1 MKQTSVTLRGG
12 VAAMLSVAMRLVAM
26 LSVALMLL
34 TAAHLGAQQVHNAK
48 YPKDPAFAP
57 LQKGDMGET
66 ITFTMENSKIYA
78 GTSREITV
86 YVPKEYTGK
95 EPACLLVCLD
105 GVLFNAITVMQNL
118 IRSGE
123 MPVTIGLFVQPGII
137 YARSGEAGSS
147 SKAGSGSKVGS
158 GSKAGSG
165 IKAGSGAGE
174 SSSGAQKRVQRYNR
188 SNEFDRVDGTFAR
201 FLEEEVL
208 PLVATLKCSG
218 GQPILISSNPNNR
231 AITGASSGAIC
242 AFSAAWFR
250 PDLFRRVYSSVGT
263 FVAMRGGNQYPWIIR
278 KTEPKPLR
286 IYLQDGVN
294 DAWNPLFGEWWEANQ
309 LMESALDFA
318 GYELFFKWDR
328 GGHSIKHGTA
338 LFPDAM
344 RWLWRGWP
352 AAVECGSSRNDMLQ
366 ALLPEQQAAQRS
378 QPWQRCSLTAEER
391 VLFEE
396 ACKSP
401 MEAISPGGWSKA
413 VAQKGSMWIYSYTA
427 NNPGSPDTEWENGL
441 EFYYLHSAPNQIAF
455 DTEGDLYVAS
465 EIGIQV
471 CDHNGRV
478 RAILNGPKGSVERM
492 LFIGNRLIV
501 ESGGELFCRVL
512 RAKGSRNPFE
522 EQLPKSQGQG

>member
-12 VAAMLSVAMRLVAM
+12 VAAMLSVAAV
-26 LSVALMLL
+26 LL
-34 TAAHLGAQQVHNAK
+34 AAAHLGAQQVHNAK

-57 LQKGDMGET
+57 LQKSDMGET

-118 IRSGE
+118 ISSGE
-123 MPVTIGLFVQPGII
+123 MPVTIGLFVQPGVI
-137 YARSGEAGSS
+137 YAR
-147 SKAGSGSKVGS
+147 
-158 GSKAGSG
+158 
-165 IKAGSGAGE
+165 
-174 SSSGAQKRVQRYNR
+174 SGAQKRVQRYNR

-218 GQPILISSNPNNR
+218 GQPLLISSNPNNR

-455 DTEGDLYVAS
+455 DTEGNLYVAS

-501 ESGGELFCRVL
+501 ESGGELFCREL

>member
-1 MKQTSVTLRGG
+1 MKQTSVKLRGG
-12 VAAMLSVAMRLVAM
+12 VAAMRLVAM
-26 LSVALMLL
+26 LSVALILL
-34 TAAHLGAQQVHNAK
+34 AAAHLGAQQVHNAK

-105 GVLFNAITVMQNL
+105 GVLFNAITAMQNL
-118 IRSGE
+118 IKSGE
-123 MPVTIGLFVQPGII
+123 MPVTIGLFVQPGVI
-137 YARSGEAGSS
+137 YARSG
-147 SKAGSGSKVGS
+147 
-158 GSKAGSG
+158 
-165 IKAGSGAGE
+165 
-174 SSSGAQKRVQRYNR
+174 AQQRVQRYNR

-352 AAVECGSSRNDMLQ
+352 AAVECGCSRNDMLQ
-366 ALLPEQQAAQRS
+366 ALLREQQAAQRS

-391 VLFEE
+391 ALFEE

-401 MEAISPGGWSKA
+401 LEAISPGGWSKA

-455 DTEGDLYVAS
+455 DTEGNLYVAS

-501 ESGGELFCRVL
+501 ESGGELFCREL
-512 RAKGSRNPFE
+512 QAAGSRNPFE

>member
-1 MKQTSVTLRGG
+1 MNQTSVKLRGC
-12 VAAMLSVAMRLVAM
+12 VAAMLSVALI
-26 LSVALMLL
+26 LL

-57 LQKGDMGET
+57 LQKSDMGET

-118 IRSGE
+118 ISSGE
-123 MPVTIGLFVQPGII
+123 MPVTIGLFVQPGVI
-137 YARSGEAGSS
+137 YAR
-147 SKAGSGSKVGS
+147 
-158 GSKAGSG
+158 
-165 IKAGSGAGE
+165 
-174 SSSGAQKRVQRYNR
+174 SGAQKRVQRYNR

-218 GQPILISSNPNNR
+218 GQPLLISSNPNNR

-263 FVAMRGGNQYPWIIR
+263 FVSMRGGNQYPWIIR

-391 VLFEE
+391 ALFEE

-401 MEAISPGGWSKA
+401 LEAISPGGWSKA

-455 DTEGDLYVAS
+455 DTEGNLYVAS

-501 ESGGELFCRVL
+501 ESGGELFCREL
-512 RAKGSRNPFE
+512 RAAGSRNPFE

>member
-1 MKQTSVTLRGG
+1 MKQTSVKLRCG
-12 VAAMLSVAMRLVAM
+12 VAAM

-34 TAAHLGAQQVHNAK
+34 AAAHLGAQQVHNAK

-57 LQKGDMGET
+57 LQKSDMGET
-66 ITFTMENSKIYA
+66 ITFTMESSKIYA

-95 EPACLLVCLD
+95 ESACLLVCLD
-105 GVLFNAITVMQNL
+105 GVLFNAITAMQNL
-118 IRSGE
+118 ISSGE
-123 MPVTIGLFVQPGII
+123 MPVTIGLFVQPGVI
-137 YARSGEAGSS
+137 YAR
-147 SKAGSGSKVGS
+147 
-158 GSKAGSG
+158 
-165 IKAGSGAGE
+165 
-174 SSSGAQKRVQRYNR
+174 SGAQKRVQRYNR

-391 VLFEE
+391 ALFEE

-401 MEAISPGGWSKA
+401 LEAISPGGWSKA

-455 DTEGDLYVAS
+455 DTEGNLYVAS

-492 LFIGNRLIV
+492 LFVGNRLIV
-501 ESGGELFCRVL
+501 ESGGELFCREL

>member
-1 MKQTSVTLRGG
+1 MKQPSVKLRGG
-12 VAAMLSVAMRLVAM
+12 VAAMRLVAM

-34 TAAHLGAQQVHNAK
+34 AAAHLGAQQVHNAK

-57 LQKGDMGET
+57 LQKSDMGET
-66 ITFTMENSKIYA
+66 ITFTMESSKIYA

-105 GVLFNAITVMQNL
+105 GVLFNAITAMQNL
-118 IRSGE
+118 ISSGE
-123 MPVTIGLFVQPGII
+123 MPVTIGLFVQPGVI
-137 YARSGEAGSS
+137 YARSG
-147 SKAGSGSKVGS
+147 
-158 GSKAGSG
+158 
-165 IKAGSGAGE
+165 
-174 SSSGAQKRVQRYNR
+174 AQQRVQRYNR

-401 MEAISPGGWSKA
+401 LEAISPGGWSKA

-455 DTEGDLYVAS
+455 DTEGNLYVAS

-501 ESGGELFCRVL
+501 ESGGELFCREL
-512 RAKGSRNPFE
+512 RAAGSRNPFE

>member
-26 LSVALMLL
+26 LSVALILL

-57 LQKGDMGET
+57 LQKSDMGET
-66 ITFTMENSKIYA
+66 ITFTMESSKIYA

-118 IRSGE
+118 ISSGE
-123 MPVTIGLFVQPGII
+123 MPVTIGLFVQPGVI
-137 YARSGEAGSS
+137 YAC
-147 SKAGSGSKVGS
+147 
-158 GSKAGSG
+158 
-165 IKAGSGAGE
+165 
-174 SSSGAQKRVQRYNR
+174 SGAQKRVQRYNR

-378 QPWQRCSLTAEER
+378 QPWQRCSLTTEER
-391 VLFEE
+391 ALFEE

-401 MEAISPGGWSKA
+401 LEAISPGGWSKA

-455 DTEGDLYVAS
+455 DTEGNLYVAS

-501 ESGGELFCRVL
+501 ESGGELFCREL
-512 RAKGSRNPFE
+512 LAAGSRNPFK

>member
-12 VAAMLSVAMRLVAM
+12 VAAMRLLAM

-34 TAAHLGAQQVHNAK
+34 AAAHLGAQQVHNAK

-57 LQKGDMGET
+57 LQKSDMGET
-66 ITFTMENSKIYA
+66 ITFTMESSKIYA

-118 IRSGE
+118 ISSGE
-123 MPVTIGLFVQPGII
+123 MPITIGLFVQPGVI
-137 YARSGEAGSS
+137 YAR
-147 SKAGSGSKVGS
+147 
-158 GSKAGSG
+158 
-165 IKAGSGAGE
+165 
-174 SSSGAQKRVQRYNR
+174 SGAQKRVQRYNR

-278 KTEPKPLR
+278 KTESKPLR

-378 QPWQRCSLTAEER
+378 QPWQRCSLTVEER
-391 VLFEE
+391 ALFEE

-455 DTEGDLYVAS
+455 DTEGNLYVAS

-492 LFIGNRLIV
+492 LFFGNRLIV

>member
-12 VAAMLSVAMRLVAM
+12 VAAMLSVA
-26 LSVALMLL
+26 LMLL
-34 TAAHLGAQQVHNAK
+34 AAAHLGAQQVHNAK
-48 YPKDPAFAP
+48 YPKDPAFAS
-57 LQKGDMGET
+57 LQKSDMGET
-66 ITFTMENSKIYA
+66 ITFTMESSKIYA

-118 IRSGE
+118 ISSGE
-123 MPVTIGLFVQPGII
+123 MPVTIGLFVQPGVI
-137 YARSGEAGSS
+137 YAR
-147 SKAGSGSKVGS
+147 
-158 GSKAGSG
+158 
-165 IKAGSGAGE
+165 
-174 SSSGAQKRVQRYNR
+174 SGAQKRVQRYNR

-218 GQPILISSNPNNR
+218 GQPLLISSNPNNR

-378 QPWQRCSLTAEER
+378 QPWQRCSLTVEER
-391 VLFEE
+391 ALFEE

-401 MEAISPGGWSKA
+401 LEAISPGGWSKA

-455 DTEGDLYVAS
+455 DTEGNLYVAS

-501 ESGGELFCRVL
+501 ESGGELFCREL
-512 RAKGSRNPFE
+512 RAAGSRNPFE

>member
-1 MKQTSVTLRGG
+1 MKKTSVTLRGG
-12 VAAMLSVAMRLVAM
+12 VAAMLSVA
-26 LSVALMLL
+26 LMLL
-34 TAAHLGAQQVHNAK
+34 AAAHLGAQQVHNAK

-105 GVLFNAITVMQNL
+105 GVLFNAITAMQNL
-118 IRSGE
+118 ISSGE
-123 MPVTIGLFVQPGII
+123 MPVTIGLFVQPGVI
-137 YARSGEAGSS
+137 YAR
-147 SKAGSGSKVGS
+147 
-158 GSKAGSG
+158 
-165 IKAGSGAGE
+165 
-174 SSSGAQKRVQRYNR
+174 SGAQKRVQRYNR

-218 GQPILISSNPNNR
+218 GQPLLISSNPNNR

-391 VLFEE
+391 ALFEE

-401 MEAISPGGWSKA
+401 LEAISPGGWSKA

-455 DTEGDLYVAS
+455 DTEGNLYVAS

-501 ESGGELFCRVL
+501 ESGGELFCREL
-512 RAKGSRNPFE
+512 RATGSRNPFE

>member
-1 MKQTSVTLRGG
+1 M
-12 VAAMLSVAMRLVAM
+12 
-26 LSVALMLL
+26 
-34 TAAHLGAQQVHNAK
+34 
-48 YPKDPAFAP
+48 
-57 LQKGDMGET
+57 
-66 ITFTMENSKIYA
+66 
-78 GTSREITV
+78 
-86 YVPKEYTGK
+86 
-95 EPACLLVCLD
+95 
-105 GVLFNAITVMQNL
+105 
-118 IRSGE
+118 
-123 MPVTIGLFVQPGII
+123 
-137 YARSGEAGSS
+137 
-147 SKAGSGSKVGS
+147 
-158 GSKAGSG
+158 
-165 IKAGSGAGE
+165 
-174 SSSGAQKRVQRYNR
+174 QRYNR

-242 AFSAAWFR
+242 AFSAAWFC

-352 AAVECGSSRNDMLQ
+352 AAVECGSSRNDILQ

-401 MEAISPGGWSKA
+401 LEAISPGGWSKA

-455 DTEGDLYVAS
+455 DTEGNLYVAS

-501 ESGGELFCRVL
+501 ESGGELFCREL
-512 RAKGSRNPFE
+512 RAAGSRNPFE

>member
-1 MKQTSVTLRGG
+1 
-12 VAAMLSVAMRLVAM
+12 MLSVAAV
-26 LSVALMLL
+26 LL
-34 TAAHLGAQQVHNAK
+34 AAAHLGAQQVHNAK

-57 LQKGDMGET
+57 LQKSDMGET
-66 ITFTMENSKIYA
+66 ITFTMESSRIYA

-118 IRSGE
+118 ISSGE
-123 MPVTIGLFVQPGII
+123 MPVTIGLFVQPGVI
-137 YARSGEAGSS
+137 YAC
-147 SKAGSGSKVGS
+147 
-158 GSKAGSG
+158 
-165 IKAGSGAGE
+165 
-174 SSSGAQKRVQRYNR
+174 SGAQKRVQRYNR

-401 MEAISPGGWSKA
+401 LEAISPGGWSKA

-455 DTEGDLYVAS
+455 DTEGNLYVAS

-501 ESGGELFCRVL
+501 ESGGELFCREL
-512 RAKGSRNPFE
+512 HAAGSRNPFE

>member
-1 MKQTSVTLRGG
+1 MKQPSVKLRGG
-12 VAAMLSVAMRLVAM
+12 VAAMLSVA
-26 LSVALMLL
+26 LMLL
-34 TAAHLGAQQVHNAK
+34 AAAHLGAQQVHNAK

-57 LQKGDMGET
+57 LQKSDMGET
-66 ITFTMENSKIYA
+66 ITFTMESSRIYA

-118 IRSGE
+118 ISSGE
-123 MPVTIGLFVQPGII
+123 MPVTIGLFVQPGVI
-137 YARSGEAGSS
+137 YAR
-147 SKAGSGSKVGS
+147 
-158 GSKAGSG
+158 
-165 IKAGSGAGE
+165 
-174 SSSGAQKRVQRYNR
+174 SGAQKRVQRYNR

-218 GQPILISSNPNNR
+218 GQPLLISSNPNNR

-352 AAVECGSSRNDMLQ
+352 AAVECGCSRNDMLQ

-378 QPWQRCSLTAEER
+378 QPWQRYSLTAEER
-391 VLFEE
+391 ALFEE

-401 MEAISPGGWSKA
+401 LEAISPGGWSKA

-455 DTEGDLYVAS
+455 DTEGNLYVAS

-501 ESGGELFCRVL
+501 ESGGELFCREL
-512 RAKGSRNPFE
+512 QAAGSRNPFK

>member
-1 MKQTSVTLRGG
+1 MNQTSVKLRGC
-12 VAAMLSVAMRLVAM
+12 VAAMLSVALI
-26 LSVALMLL
+26 LL

-57 LQKGDMGET
+57 LQKSDMGET

-118 IRSGE
+118 ISSGE
-123 MPVTIGLFVQPGII
+123 MPVTIGLFVQPGVI
-137 YARSGEAGSS
+137 YAR
-147 SKAGSGSKVGS
+147 
-158 GSKAGSG
+158 
-165 IKAGSGAGE
+165 
-174 SSSGAQKRVQRYNR
+174 SGAQKRVQRYNR

-218 GQPILISSNPNNR
+218 GQPLLISSNPNNR

-391 VLFEE
+391 ALFEE

-401 MEAISPGGWSKA
+401 LEAISPGGWSKA

-455 DTEGDLYVAS
+455 DTEGNLYVAS

-501 ESGGELFCRVL
+501 ESGGELFCREL
-512 RAKGSRNPFE
+512 QAAGSRNPFE

>member
-1 MKQTSVTLRGG
+1 MKKTSVTLRGG
-12 VAAMLSVAMRLVAM
+12 VAAMLSVA
-26 LSVALMLL
+26 LMLL
-34 TAAHLGAQQVHNAK
+34 AAAHLGAQQVHNAK

-66 ITFTMENSKIYA
+66 ITFTMESSKIYA

-123 MPVTIGLFVQPGII
+123 MPVTIGLFVQPGVI
-137 YARSGEAGSS
+137 YAR
-147 SKAGSGSKVGS
+147 
-158 GSKAGSG
+158 
-165 IKAGSGAGE
+165 
-174 SSSGAQKRVQRYNR
+174 SGAQKRVQRYNR

-352 AAVECGSSRNDMLQ
+352 TAVECGSSRNDMLQ

-378 QPWQRCSLTAEER
+378 QPWQRYSLTAEER
-391 VLFEE
+391 ALFEE
-396 ACKSP
+396 ASKSP
-401 MEAISPGGWSKA
+401 LEAISPGGWSKA

-455 DTEGDLYVAS
+455 DTEGNLYVAS

-501 ESGGELFCRVL
+501 ESGGELFCREL
-512 RAKGSRNPFE
+512 RAAGSRNPFK

>member
-12 VAAMLSVAMRLVAM
+12 VAAMLSVA
-26 LSVALMLL
+26 LMLL
-34 TAAHLGAQQVHNAK
+34 AAAHLGAQQVHNAK

-57 LQKGDMGET
+57 LQKSDMGET

-123 MPVTIGLFVQPGII
+123 MPVTIGLFVQPGVI
-137 YARSGEAGSS
+137 YAR
-147 SKAGSGSKVGS
+147 
-158 GSKAGSG
+158 
-165 IKAGSGAGE
+165 
-174 SSSGAQKRVQRYNR
+174 SGAQKRVQRYNR

-218 GQPILISSNPNNR
+218 GQPLLISSNPNNR

-391 VLFEE
+391 ALFEE

-401 MEAISPGGWSKA
+401 LEAISPGGWSKA

-441 EFYYLHSAPNQIAF
+441 VFYYLHSAPNQIAF
-455 DTEGDLYVAS
+455 DTEGNLYVAS

-501 ESGGELFCRVL
+501 ESGGELFCREL
-512 RAKGSRNPFE
+512 RAAGSRNPFE

>member
-12 VAAMLSVAMRLVAM
+12 VAAMLF
-26 LSVALMLL
+26 VALMLL
-34 TAAHLGAQQVHNAK
+34 AAAHLGAQQVHNAK

-57 LQKGDMGET
+57 LQKSDMGET

-105 GVLFNAITVMQNL
+105 GVLFNAITAMQNL
-118 IRSGE
+118 ISSGE
-123 MPVTIGLFVQPGII
+123 MPVTIGLFVQPGVI
-137 YARSGEAGSS
+137 YAC
-147 SKAGSGSKVGS
+147 
-158 GSKAGSG
+158 
-165 IKAGSGAGE
+165 
-174 SSSGAQKRVQRYNR
+174 SGAQKRVQRYNR

-218 GQPILISSNPNNR
+218 GQPLLISSNPNNR

-391 VLFEE
+391 ALFEE

-401 MEAISPGGWSKA
+401 LEAISPGGWSKA

-455 DTEGDLYVAS
+455 DTEGNLYVAS

-501 ESGGELFCRVL
+501 ESGGELFCREL
-512 RAKGSRNPFE
+512 RAAGSRNPFE

>member
-12 VAAMLSVAMRLVAM
+12 VAAMLSVA
-26 LSVALMLL
+26 LMLL
-34 TAAHLGAQQVHNAK
+34 AAEHLGAQQVHNAK

-57 LQKGDMGET
+57 LQKSDMGET

-123 MPVTIGLFVQPGII
+123 MPVTIGLFVQPGVI
-137 YARSGEAGSS
+137 YAR
-147 SKAGSGSKVGS
+147 
-158 GSKAGSG
+158 
-165 IKAGSGAGE
+165 
-174 SSSGAQKRVQRYNR
+174 SGAQKRVQRYNR

-391 VLFEE
+391 ALFEE

-455 DTEGDLYVAS
+455 DTEGNLYVAS

-501 ESGGELFCRVL
+501 ESGGELFCREL
-512 RAKGSRNPFE
+512 LAAGSRNPFK

>member
-1 MKQTSVTLRGG
+1 MKQTSVKLRGG
-12 VAAMLSVAMRLVAM
+12 VAAMLSVAAVLW
-26 LSVALMLL
+26 
-34 TAAHLGAQQVHNAK
+34 AAEHLGAQQVHNAK

-57 LQKGDMGET
+57 LQKSDMGET

-118 IRSGE
+118 ISSGE
-123 MPVTIGLFVQPGII
+123 MPVTIGLFVQPGVI
-137 YARSGEAGSS
+137 YAR
-147 SKAGSGSKVGS
+147 
-158 GSKAGSG
+158 
-165 IKAGSGAGE
+165 
-174 SSSGAQKRVQRYNR
+174 SGAQKRVQRYNR

-218 GQPILISSNPNNR
+218 GQPLLISSNPNNR
-231 AITGASSGAIC
+231 AITGASSGEIC

-263 FVAMRGGNQYPWIIR
+263 FVSMRGGNQYPWIIR

-352 AAVECGSSRNDMLQ
+352 AAVECGCSRNDMLQ

-391 VLFEE
+391 ALFEE

-401 MEAISPGGWSKA
+401 LEAISPGGWSKA

-455 DTEGDLYVAS
+455 DTEGNLYVAS

-501 ESGGELFCRVL
+501 ESGGELFCREL
-512 RAKGSRNPFE
+512 RAAGSRNPFE

>member
-1 MKQTSVTLRGG
+1 MKQTSVKLRGC
-12 VAAMLSVAMRLVAM
+12 VAAM

-34 TAAHLGAQQVHNAK
+34 AAAHLGAQQVHNAK
-48 YPKDPAFAP
+48 YPKDPAFAH
-57 LQKGDMGET
+57 LEKGDMGET
-66 ITFTMENSKIYA
+66 ITFTMENSRIYA

-118 IRSGE
+118 ISSGE
-123 MPVTIGLFVQPGII
+123 MPVTIGLFVQPGVI
-137 YARSGEAGSS
+137 YAR
-147 SKAGSGSKVGS
+147 
-158 GSKAGSG
+158 
-165 IKAGSGAGE
+165 
-174 SSSGAQKRVQRYNR
+174 SGAQKRVQRYNR

-218 GQPILISSNPNNR
+218 GQPLLISSNPNNR

-391 VLFEE
+391 ALFEE
-396 ACKSP
+396 ACKSSL
-401 MEAISPGGWSKA
+401 EAISPGGWSKA

-455 DTEGDLYVAS
+455 DTEGNLYVAS

-492 LFIGNRLIV
+492 LFIDNRLIV
-501 ESGGELFCRVL
+501 ESGGELFCREL
-512 RAKGSRNPFE
+512 QAAGSRNPFE

>member
-12 VAAMLSVAMRLVAM
+12 VAAMLSVAAV
-26 LSVALMLL
+26 LL
-34 TAAHLGAQQVHNAK
+34 AAAHLGAQQVHNAK

-57 LQKGDMGET
+57 LQKSDMGET
-66 ITFTMENSKIYA
+66 INFTMENSKIYV

-118 IRSGE
+118 ISSGE
-123 MPVTIGLFVQPGII
+123 MPVTIGLFVQPGVI
-137 YARSGEAGSS
+137 YAR
-147 SKAGSGSKVGS
+147 
-158 GSKAGSG
+158 
-165 IKAGSGAGE
+165 
-174 SSSGAQKRVQRYNR
+174 SGAQKRVQRYNR

-218 GQPILISSNPNNR
+218 GQPLLISSNPNNR

-391 VLFEE
+391 ALFEE

-455 DTEGDLYVAS
+455 DTEGNLYVAS

-501 ESGGELFCRVL
+501 ESGGELFCREL
-512 RAKGSRNPFE
+512 RAAGSRNPFE

>member
-1 MKQTSVTLRGG
+1 M
-12 VAAMLSVAMRLVAM
+12 
-26 LSVALMLL
+26 
-34 TAAHLGAQQVHNAK
+34 
-48 YPKDPAFAP
+48 
-57 LQKGDMGET
+57 
-66 ITFTMENSKIYA
+66 
-78 GTSREITV
+78 
-86 YVPKEYTGK
+86 
-95 EPACLLVCLD
+95 
-105 GVLFNAITVMQNL
+105 
-118 IRSGE
+118 
-123 MPVTIGLFVQPGII
+123 
-137 YARSGEAGSS
+137 
-147 SKAGSGSKVGS
+147 
-158 GSKAGSG
+158 
-165 IKAGSGAGE
+165 
-174 SSSGAQKRVQRYNR
+174 QRYNR

-378 QPWQRCSLTAEER
+378 QPWQRCSLTTEER
-391 VLFEE
+391 ALFEE

-401 MEAISPGGWSKA
+401 LEAISPGGWSKA

-455 DTEGDLYVAS
+455 DTEGNLYVAS

-501 ESGGELFCRVL
+501 ESGGELFCREL
-512 RAKGSRNPFE
+512 RAAGSRNPFE

>member
-1 MKQTSVTLRGG
+1 
-12 VAAMLSVAMRLVAM
+12 
-26 LSVALMLL
+26 
-34 TAAHLGAQQVHNAK
+34 
-48 YPKDPAFAP
+48 
-57 LQKGDMGET
+57 
-66 ITFTMENSKIYA
+66 
-78 GTSREITV
+78 
-86 YVPKEYTGK
+86 
-95 EPACLLVCLD
+95 
-105 GVLFNAITVMQNL
+105 MQNL
-118 IRSGE
+118 ISSGE
-123 MPVTIGLFVQPGII
+123 MPVTIGLFVQPGVI
-137 YARSGEAGSS
+137 YAR
-147 SKAGSGSKVGS
+147 
-158 GSKAGSG
+158 
-165 IKAGSGAGE
+165 
-174 SSSGAQKRVQRYNR
+174 SGAQKRVQRYNR

-378 QPWQRCSLTAEER
+378 QPWQRYSLTAEER
-391 VLFEE
+391 ALFEE

-401 MEAISPGGWSKA
+401 LEAISPGGWSKA

-455 DTEGDLYVAS
+455 DTEGNLYVAS

-501 ESGGELFCRVL
+501 ESGGELFCREL
-512 RAKGSRNPFE
+512 RAAGSRNPFE

>member
-12 VAAMLSVAMRLVAM
+12 VAAMLF
-26 LSVALMLL
+26 VALMLL
-34 TAAHLGAQQVHNAK
+34 AAAHLGAQQVHNAK

-57 LQKGDMGET
+57 LQKSDMGET
-66 ITFTMENSKIYA
+66 INFTMENSKIYV

-118 IRSGE
+118 ISSGE
-123 MPVTIGLFVQPGII
+123 MPVTIGLFVQPGVI
-137 YARSGEAGSS
+137 YAC
-147 SKAGSGSKVGS
+147 
-158 GSKAGSG
+158 
-165 IKAGSGAGE
+165 
-174 SSSGAQKRVQRYNR
+174 SGAQKRVQRYNR

-218 GQPILISSNPNNR
+218 GQPLLISSNPNNR

-455 DTEGDLYVAS
+455 DTEGNLYVAS

-501 ESGGELFCRVL
+501 ESGGELFCREL
-512 RAKGSRNPFE
+512 RAAGSRNPFE

>member
-12 VAAMLSVAMRLVAM
+12 VAAMLSVAAV
-26 LSVALMLL
+26 LL
-34 TAAHLGAQQVHNAK
+34 AAAHLGAQQVHNAK

-57 LQKGDMGET
+57 LQKSDMGET
-66 ITFTMENSKIYA
+66 INFTMENSKIYV

-118 IRSGE
+118 ISSGE
-123 MPVTIGLFVQPGII
+123 MPVTIGLFVQPGVI
-137 YARSGEAGSS
+137 YAC
-147 SKAGSGSKVGS
+147 
-158 GSKAGSG
+158 
-165 IKAGSGAGE
+165 
-174 SSSGAQKRVQRYNR
+174 SGAQKRVQRYNR

-218 GQPILISSNPNNR
+218 GQPLLISSNPNNR

-391 VLFEE
+391 ALFEE

-455 DTEGDLYVAS
+455 DTEGNLYVAS

-501 ESGGELFCRVL
+501 ESGGELFCREL
-512 RAKGSRNPFE
+512 RAAGSRNPFE

>member
-12 VAAMLSVAMRLVAM
+12 VAAMLF
-26 LSVALMLL
+26 VALMLL
-34 TAAHLGAQQVHNAK
+34 AAAHLGAQQVHNAK

-57 LQKGDMGET
+57 LQKSDMGET

-118 IRSGE
+118 ISSGE
-123 MPVTIGLFVQPGII
+123 MPVTIGLFVQPGVI
-137 YARSGEAGSS
+137 YAC
-147 SKAGSGSKVGS
+147 
-158 GSKAGSG
+158 
-165 IKAGSGAGE
+165 
-174 SSSGAQKRVQRYNR
+174 SGAQKRVQRYNR

-218 GQPILISSNPNNR
+218 GQPLLISSNPNNR

-391 VLFEE
+391 ALFEE

-401 MEAISPGGWSKA
+401 LEAISPGGWSKA

-455 DTEGDLYVAS
+455 DTEGNLYVAS

-501 ESGGELFCRVL
+501 ESGGELFCREL
-512 RAKGSRNPFE
+512 RAAGSRNPFE

>member
-12 VAAMLSVAMRLVAM
+12 VAAMLSVA
-26 LSVALMLL
+26 LMLL
-34 TAAHLGAQQVHNAK
+34 AAAHLGAQQVHNAK

-57 LQKGDMGET
+57 LQKSDMGET
-66 ITFTMENSKIYA
+66 ITFTMESSRIYA

-118 IRSGE
+118 ISSGE
-123 MPVTIGLFVQPGII
+123 MPVTIGLFVQPGVI
-137 YARSGEAGSS
+137 YAC
-147 SKAGSGSKVGS
+147 
-158 GSKAGSG
+158 
-165 IKAGSGAGE
+165 
-174 SSSGAQKRVQRYNR
+174 SGAQKRVQRYNR

-218 GQPILISSNPNNR
+218 GQPLLISSNPNNR

-278 KTEPKPLR
+278 KTEPKPRR

-455 DTEGDLYVAS
+455 DTEGNLYVAS

-501 ESGGELFCRVL
+501 ESGGELFCREL
-512 RAKGSRNPFE
+512 RAAGSRNPFE

>member
-1 MKQTSVTLRGG
+1 
-12 VAAMLSVAMRLVAM
+12 MLSVAMRLVAM

>member
-12 VAAMLSVAMRLVAM
+12 VAAMLSVA
-26 LSVALMLL
+26 LMLL
-34 TAAHLGAQQVHNAK
+34 AAAHLGAQQVHNAK

-57 LQKGDMGET
+57 LQKSDMGET

-123 MPVTIGLFVQPGII
+123 MPVTIGLFVQPGVI
-137 YARSGEAGSS
+137 YAR
-147 SKAGSGSKVGS
+147 
-158 GSKAGSG
+158 
-165 IKAGSGAGE
+165 
-174 SSSGAQKRVQRYNR
+174 SGAQKRVQRYNR

-378 QPWQRCSLTAEER
+378 QPWQRYSLTAEER
-391 VLFEE
+391 VLYKE

-455 DTEGDLYVAS
+455 DTEGNLYVAS

-501 ESGGELFCRVL
+501 ESGGELFCREL
-512 RAKGSRNPFE
+512 RAAGSRNPFE

>member
-1 MKQTSVTLRGG
+1 MNQTSVKLRGC
-12 VAAMLSVAMRLVAM
+12 VAAMLSVALI
-26 LSVALMLL
+26 LL

-57 LQKGDMGET
+57 LQKSDMGET

-118 IRSGE
+118 ISSGE
-123 MPVTIGLFVQPGII
+123 MPVTIGLFVQPGVI
-137 YARSGEAGSS
+137 YAR
-147 SKAGSGSKVGS
+147 
-158 GSKAGSG
+158 
-165 IKAGSGAGE
+165 
-174 SSSGAQKRVQRYNR
+174 SGAQKRVQRYNR

-218 GQPILISSNPNNR
+218 GQPLLISSNPNNR

-250 PDLFRRVYSSVGT
+250 PDLFCRVYSSVGT
-263 FVAMRGGNQYPWIIR
+263 FVSMRGGNQYPWIIR

-391 VLFEE
+391 ALFEE

-401 MEAISPGGWSKA
+401 LEAISPGGWSKA

-455 DTEGDLYVAS
+455 DTEGNLYVAS

-501 ESGGELFCRVL
+501 ESGGELFCREL
-512 RAKGSRNPFE
+512 QAAGSRNPFE

>member
-1 MKQTSVTLRGG
+1 MNQTSVKLRGG
-12 VAAMLSVAMRLVAM
+12 VAAMLSVALI
-26 LSVALMLL
+26 LL

-57 LQKGDMGET
+57 LQKSDMGET

-118 IRSGE
+118 ISSGE
-123 MPVTIGLFVQPGII
+123 MPVTIGLFVQPGVI
-137 YARSGEAGSS
+137 YAR
-147 SKAGSGSKVGS
+147 
-158 GSKAGSG
+158 
-165 IKAGSGAGE
+165 
-174 SSSGAQKRVQRYNR
+174 SGAQKRVQRYNR

-218 GQPILISSNPNNR
+218 GQPLLISSNPNNR

-391 VLFEE
+391 ALFEE

-401 MEAISPGGWSKA
+401 LEAISPGGWSKA

-427 NNPGSPDTEWENGL
+427 NNPGSPDTKWENGL

-455 DTEGDLYVAS
+455 DTEGNLYVAS

-501 ESGGELFCRVL
+501 ESGGELFCREL
-512 RAKGSRNPFE
+512 RAAGSRNPFE

>member
-12 VAAMLSVAMRLVAM
+12 VAAMLSVA
-26 LSVALMLL
+26 LMLL
-34 TAAHLGAQQVHNAK
+34 AAAHLGAQQVHNAK

-57 LQKGDMGET
+57 LQKSDMGET

-118 IRSGE
+118 ISSGE
-123 MPVTIGLFVQPGII
+123 MPVTIGLFVQPGVI
-137 YARSGEAGSS
+137 YAR
-147 SKAGSGSKVGS
+147 
-158 GSKAGSG
+158 
-165 IKAGSGAGE
+165 
-174 SSSGAQKRVQRYNR
+174 SGAQKRVQRYNR

-218 GQPILISSNPNNR
+218 GQPLLISSNPNNR

-391 VLFEE
+391 ALFEE
-396 ACKSP
+396 ACKSSL
-401 MEAISPGGWSKA
+401 EAISPGGWSKA

-455 DTEGDLYVAS
+455 DTEGNLYVAS

-501 ESGGELFCRVL
+501 ESGGELFCREL
-512 RAKGSRNPFE
+512 RAAGSRNPFE

>member
-1 MKQTSVTLRGG
+1 
-12 VAAMLSVAMRLVAM
+12 MLSVAMRLVAM

-34 TAAHLGAQQVHNAK
+34 AAAHLGAQQVHNAK

-57 LQKGDMGET
+57 LQKSDMGET
-66 ITFTMENSKIYA
+66 INFTMESSKIYA

-118 IRSGE
+118 ISSGE
-123 MPVTIGLFVQPGII
+123 MPVTIGLFVQPGVI
-137 YARSGEAGSS
+137 YAR
-147 SKAGSGSKVGS
+147 
-158 GSKAGSG
+158 
-165 IKAGSGAGE
+165 
-174 SSSGAQKRVQRYNR
+174 SGAQKRVQRYNR

-294 DAWNPLFGEWWEANQ
+294 DAWNPLFGEGWEANQ

-318 GYELFFKWDR
+318 GYEIFFKWDR

-401 MEAISPGGWSKA
+401 LEAISPGGWSKA

-455 DTEGDLYVAS
+455 DTEGNLYVAS
-465 EIGIQV
+465 EIGIQG

-501 ESGGELFCRVL
+501 ESGGELFCREL
-512 RAKGSRNPFE
+512 RAAGSRNPFE

>member
-1 MKQTSVTLRGG
+1 MKQPSVKLRGG
-12 VAAMLSVAMRLVAM
+12 VAAMRLVAMRLVAM
-26 LSVALMLL
+26 LFVAAVLL
-34 TAAHLGAQQVHNAK
+34 AAAHLGAQQVHNAK

-57 LQKGDMGET
+57 LQKSDMGET
-66 ITFTMENSKIYA
+66 ITFTMESSKIYA

-118 IRSGE
+118 ISSGE
-123 MPVTIGLFVQPGII
+123 MPVTIGLFVQPGVI
-137 YARSGEAGSS
+137 YARSGEAGS
-147 SKAGSGSKVGS
+147 GS
-158 GSKAGSG
+158 
-165 IKAGSGAGE
+165 KAGSGAGE
-174 SSSGAQKRVQRYNR
+174 SSSGAQQRVQRYNR

-455 DTEGDLYVAS
+455 DTEGNLYVAS

-501 ESGGELFCRVL
+501 ESGGELFCREL
-512 RAKGSRNPFE
+512 RAAGSRNPFE

>member
-1 MKQTSVTLRGG
+1 MKQPSVTLRGG
-12 VAAMLSVAMRLVAM
+12 VAAMLSVAM
-26 LSVALMLL
+26 LSVAAVLL
-34 TAAHLGAQQVHNAK
+34 AAAHLGAQQVHNAK

-57 LQKGDMGET
+57 LQKSDMGET
-66 ITFTMENSKIYA
+66 INFTMENSKIYA

-118 IRSGE
+118 ISSGE
-123 MPVTIGLFVQPGII
+123 MPVTIGLFVQPGVI
-137 YARSGEAGSS
+137 YAR
-147 SKAGSGSKVGS
+147 
-158 GSKAGSG
+158 
-165 IKAGSGAGE
+165 
-174 SSSGAQKRVQRYNR
+174 SGAQKRVQRYNR

-218 GQPILISSNPNNR
+218 GQPLLISSNPNNR

-455 DTEGDLYVAS
+455 DTEGNLYVAS

-501 ESGGELFCRVL
+501 ESGGELFCREL
-512 RAKGSRNPFE
+512 RAAGSRNPFE

>member
-1 MKQTSVTLRGG
+1 MKQPSVKLRGG
-12 VAAMLSVAMRLVAM
+12 VAAMRSVAMRLVAM

-34 TAAHLGAQQVHNAK
+34 AAAHLGAQQVHNAK

-57 LQKGDMGET
+57 LQKSDMGET
-66 ITFTMENSKIYA
+66 INFTMENSKIYA

-118 IRSGE
+118 ISSGE
-123 MPVTIGLFVQPGII
+123 IPVTIGLFVQPGVI
-137 YARSGEAGSS
+137 YAR
-147 SKAGSGSKVGS
+147 
-158 GSKAGSG
+158 
-165 IKAGSGAGE
+165 
-174 SSSGAQKRVQRYNR
+174 SGAQKRVQRYNR

-378 QPWQRCSLTAEER
+378 QPWQRCSLTVEDRA
-391 VLFEE
+391 LFEE

-401 MEAISPGGWSKA
+401 LEAISPGGWSKA

-455 DTEGDLYVAS
+455 DTEGNLYVAS

-501 ESGGELFCRVL
+501 ESGGELFCREL
-512 RAKGSRNPFE
+512 RAAGSRNPFE